1 MPTLAA
7 CFENI
12 IPVQKALLSCNCLVN
27 AANFWASHALVNSGS
42 HFHPGQRAS
51 TFSSGP
57 TKGLYC
63 YRIKT
68 PLHSSGYKAGRSAS
82 CFCHPGNIPSYIF
95 VGLSVESCLP
105 CCPRDCRLWTMVEDF
120 QVPFQDP
127 GWEMAKA
134 GHKYFYYSYL
144 CGFNLDGGWV
154 SSCFR
159 QNLLKWLPYLFA
171 ELSRP
176 DWCRDIQNEGRG
188 GRLLSWF
195 KWPRESSEDYFSAR
209 KFLRYL
215 LGTHGIYSSDR
226 LTNIYSNSIQMQVSP
241 PQLLAYTLVF

>member
-1 MPTLAA
+1 MQQIFKHHTLWWTLVAIFTQA
-7 CFENI
+7 RGQALS
-12 IPVQKALLSCNCLVN
+12 PVVQQKDYTVI
-27 AANFWASHALVNSGS
+27 ASKHHYIVLAIKQAVQLPVSVTQEIS
-42 HFHPGQRAS
+42 PH
-51 TFSSGP
+51 TSSWDY
-57 TKGLYC
+57 L
-63 YRIKT
+63 
-68 PLHSSGYKAGRSAS
+68 
-82 CFCHPGNIPSYIF
+82 F
-95 VGLSVESCLP
+95 VGPCLP

-134 GHKYFYYSYL
+134 GHKYFYYSYP
-144 CGFNLDGGWV
+144 CGCNLDGGWV

-171 ELSRP
+171 ELSRT
-176 DWCRDIQNEGRG
+176 DVDLQNEGRG
-188 GRLLSWF
+188 GRLLSWV

-226 LTNIYSNSIQMQVSP
+226 LTNIFSNSFQMQVSP
-241 PQLLAYTLVF
+241 LQLLAYTLVF